1 MIKEKKR
8 EKKKMRI
15 LCVPGHLLNI
25 VIKKTKR
32 ILDFLLCR
40 IPEGYKA

>member
-1 MIKEKKR
+1 MFKEKKKG
-8 EKKKMRI
+8 KKKNRI
-15 LCVPGHLLNI
+15 LCVPGHQLNI
-25 VIKKTKR
+25 VIKKTKT